1 MSKRIWS
8 VSLAAVLG
16 ASMVPGG
23 VLMGT
28 VKGDGGAALS
38 GAKVAVFGKTL
49 SATTDAGGKFRITSD
64 ELLDGNKYSV
74 TVTADGYD
82 VAQTISVEMYEDPAD
97 MEPIEIEMLKTEVI
111 VVDTNAPAT
120 LMPMPRGMT
129 TNAPP
134 VVESANETEDTNTV
148 ETSTTDLIDVTEP
161 AAATNA
167 APAR

>member
-16 ASMVPGG
+16 VSLVPAG
-23 VLMGT
+23 VLTGT

-38 GAKVAVFGKTL
+38 GAKVAVFGKEL

-111 VVDTNAPAT
+111 VVDTNAPAM
-120 LMPMPRGMT
+120 LMPRGMT

-134 VVESANETEDTNTV
+134 VVESADETSDTNAV
-148 ETSTTDLIDVTEP
+148 EASATDLLDVTEP
-161 AAATNA
+161 AASTNA
-167 APAR
+167 APVIR

>member
-16 ASMVPGG
+16 ASLVPGG
-23 VLMGT
+23 VLTGT

-82 VAQTISVEMYEDPAD
+82 VAQTISVEMYDDPAD

-111 VVDTNAPAT
+111 VVDTNAPA
-120 LMPMPRGMT
+120 MQMPRGMT

-161 AAATNA
+161 ATGTNA